1 MRGGRREKGSE
12 TSISRRRRAAVK
24 APSRG
29 KCRTQSQQQQLEGSG
44 VGSGIPMPQL
54 LHTGRRRGHLNEVLT
69 DIQARSEAELPKN
82 KKKTHCHNDDRAKKL
97 AMPSSDFQLQVASGR
112 GASRGVVER
121 GRRRRV
127 PAKSSWRL
135 GYLWLWLSGSFR
147 KFKFPILDDFI

>member
-29 KCRTQSQQQQLEGSG
+29 KCRTQSQQQQLEGGG

-82 KKKTHCHNDDRAKKL
+82 KKKHTATTTTERKSWQCQAAIFNFKW
-97 AMPSSDFQLQVASGR
+97 QVEEGCVE
-112 GASRGVVER
+112 GGLGGV
-121 GRRRRV
+121 GGG
-127 PAKSSWRL
+127 
-135 GYLWLWLSGSFR
+135 GYLRRAVGG
-147 KFKFPILDDFI
+147 

>member
-1 MRGGRREKGSE
+1 MGQDGRESMRGGRREKGSE

-29 KCRTQSQQQQLEGSG
+29 KCRTQSQQQQLEGG
-44 VGSGIPMPQL
+44 GGSGIPMPQL

-82 KKKTHCHNDDRAKKL
+82 KKKTHSHNDDRAKKL

-112 GASRGVVER
+112 GACRGER
-121 GRRRRV
+121 GRLRGEGGG
-127 PAKSSWRL
+127 
-135 GYLWLWLSGSFR
+135 GYLRRAVGG
-147 KFKFPILDDFI
+147 

>member
-1 MRGGRREKGSE
+1 MGQDGRESMRGGRREKGSE

-29 KCRTQSQQQQLEGSG
+29 KCRTQSQQQQLEGGG

-82 KKKTHCHNDDRAKKL
+82 KKKHTATTTTERKSWQCQAAIFNFKW
-97 AMPSSDFQLQVASGR
+97 QVEE
-112 GASRGVVER
+112 GV
-121 GRRRRV
+121 
-127 PAKSSWRL
+127 
-135 GYLWLWLSGSFR
+135 
-147 KFKFPILDDFI
+147 